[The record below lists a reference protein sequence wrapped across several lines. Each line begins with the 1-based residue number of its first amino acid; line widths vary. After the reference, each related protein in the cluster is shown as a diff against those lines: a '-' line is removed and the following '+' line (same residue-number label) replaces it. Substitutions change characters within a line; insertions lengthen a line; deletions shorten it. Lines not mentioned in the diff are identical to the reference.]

1 MLKRI
6 FTKKNFLRSLVS
18 AIIFSVAFF
27 LIRILFYYFEWDD
40 EKSIN
45 IYGLVFYFVF
55 VFLALFILDG
65 RDYTWKDVIKFKN
78 LNKNK

>member
-18 AIIFSVAFF
+18 AIIFSIAFF

-55 VFLALFILDG
+55 VFLAFFILDG

>member
-6 FTKKNFLRSLVS
+6 FTKKNFLRSLIN
-18 AIIFSVAFF
+18 AIIFVIGFSIIKF
-27 LIRILFYYFEWDD
+27 LFYYLGWDD
-40 EKSIN
+40 EKSMS
-45 IYGLVFYFVF
+45 IYGFIFYFVF
-55 VFLALFILDG
+55 IFLAFFILDG